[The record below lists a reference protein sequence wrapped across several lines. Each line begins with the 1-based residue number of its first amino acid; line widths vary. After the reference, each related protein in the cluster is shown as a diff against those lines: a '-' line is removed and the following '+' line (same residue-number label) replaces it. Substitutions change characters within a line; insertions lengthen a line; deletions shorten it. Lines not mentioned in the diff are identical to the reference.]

1 MENIRMSNYWK
12 RMSNE
17 SLAKR
22 LELIDTKLVNEVSV
36 DQLEVVVLLKTT
48 ILLQTQVIVELREM
62 NQPFWARWANWWR
75 RR

>member
-1 MENIRMSNYWK
+1 MSNYWK